1 MNFNNKDETNTL
13 DIMTEAINS
22 CIEAV
27 HSYFQASSDG
37 EQTLPLD
44 LLFIGIQTM
53 ASIAMPAM
61 AKALDDYIYRTE
73 NARKRTAELFN
84 EFNNMNKTLADH
96 KKSVS
101 ELANRY
107 DYLSKGVD
115 LSSNKNMSLSE
126 EEYEEFLDINEQLAD
141 VFPQL
146 TKEIDEN
153 GNSMVALGTNG
164 ATSKEQLEELL
175 QAEENLNNLKIAQG
189 LQDAFKGVYTYV
201 EEANEAAN
209 QLNSSINDSNEAI
222 NRLQETA
229 NNGIKLNG
237 EKNQLLL
244 NGNIQNDAESSYL
257 KTLMDSVNEFWKSLD
272 DSRHRKLSADGIND
286 TNLFRYELNQDT
298 GAFELYANTCT
309 LTSEEITALEAII
322 KENISLVNGALLDS
336 VSTQSQKLQ
345 EQIQQAENAWT
356 DFIPN
361 LISGMKSKQT
371 FQNLDPDLQKITVQ
385 IVEGL
390 DYSYSDA
397 MKKYHPDPYAYIRDK
412 LITPMSNLNDSDK
425 KPIKHNF
432 NKLMTLNPGD
442 ISESNQKEVTKL
454 LENIGAILDK
464 NPLEIRSILGFD
476 ITEIQAD
483 YKTALDKAKN
493 TFGGF
498 TYDNSGFKISNNTGK
513 VIEDFFAENVKT
525 EEDIAIWNKAA
536 EGITDFTKATEAYKK
551 AKDAANS
558 AKLNENQPSYASAIS
573 QVQDLSKGLGQLGSI
588 YADVKDKNEFD
599 WSSILNNASFKEQF
613 GDMQNVTG
621 EYQEAYEKFIQ
632 VVSSSPNDLKACQG
646 AFNDLATAYIYNS
659 GVLQNVTE
667 ETKGATISMLE
678 QMGIANANAIV
689 EAELAAQEIY
699 LKLTTNESTTSIYDQ
714 IDGLIKHGEVSE
726 LTRSALYN
734 LIVQMEIFKNIN
746 LGVGSKILELAKL
759 GEALG
764 ITADAAHSTQAYIDA
779 VRFAGHYGGDE
790 AANGVV
796 MDMSTYYQDEIA
808 RRYSSIGVNYKGISN
823 NTTKN
828 KDPKKTQEEQKETK
842 KTIDWISR
850 KFDIMAKQLDVIKK
864 KASEVY
870 STFKNQNKQLDTA
883 IEEIDGQIEVYNKA
897 YTKYMK
903 KANSV
908 GLDENLVKKVKDGS
922 LNISDYK
929 GKTAEEIEQYKE
941 WYDKAQDVLATI
953 TDLKLEQKEL
963 ARQKLSN
970 IVDDYDRKKSYQE
983 AQAGLRETKMGDK
996 PKEKDYNYLI
1006 KKQNHMKTNLKKE
1019 YDELNKE
1026 FQGLMD
1032 KGVIKKY
1039 SDSWYEWKEK
1049 LVDCKVALEEC
1060 DNEIKD
1066 LAKSIIELRWE
1077 KFDAAIE
1084 KLTGVQDALKDLTT
1098 FFDADTF
1105 DGTKLTKAGMANITA
1120 AFQGLANVKQEMADY
1135 QSAKKWIAAQLTNG
1149 DIDQAYH
1156 DERLKELEDGER
1168 QAAIKMKEYRD
1179 SILDIY
1185 IQGIDA
1191 ETDAMRDLVQAK
1203 KDALD
1208 AERDLHNY
1216 RNSIADKEEDIVIL
1230 QKKIAELSKST
1241 DRKDIALRLE
1251 LEEELA
1257 NAQKDLSEE
1266 QYNHDMDLKQG
1277 ALDQELESFEKAQE
1291 EKKKQAKNSLEEQ
1304 ERILNDY
1311 LTRVQDNYNSTME
1324 YALKYAAEYGIS
1336 MSEFLSSPWEKSI
1349 QKAKEYKDLLENIDP
1364 NVKVS
1369 TSAVNKKQNDY
1380 PEKAWT
1386 GIGVAGDKKITGQA
1400 TIQSP
1405 SSTAEKKLQNIR
1417 EKSKDKNTLIPGTAK
1432 RKIKLNGYKN
1442 GVKDLKREEL
1452 ARISENGNGEVILRP
1467 GEGLLAPLQQ
1477 HDNVLTHAQT
1487 ESLMGWSQV
1496 NPMEFMRTMNQA
1508 PIRPIAAQSQPP
1520 LVIESVDASVHV
1532 SGVTRDEINKKT
1544 QELVNEIPKK
1554 ILREYSTHG
1563 IQRII

>member
-27 HSYFQASSDG
+27 HSYFQGSSDG
-37 EQTLPLD
+37 EQTLLLD
-44 LLFIGIQTM
+44 LLFIGIQTI

-96 KKSVS
+96 KKTVS

-126 EEYEEFLDINEQLAD
+126 EEYKEFLDINEQLAD

-153 GNSMVALGTNG
+153 GNSIVALGTNG

-257 KTLMDSVNEFWKSLD
+257 KALMDSVNEFWKSLD
-272 DSRHRKLSADGIND
+272 GSRRLTLSANGIND
-286 TNLFRYELNQDT
+286 TNLFRHELNQDT

-345 EQIQQAENAWT
+345 EQIQQSENAWT

-425 KPIKHNF
+425 KLIKHNF

-464 NPLEIRSILGFD
+464 NPLEIRSILGLD

-558 AKLNENQPSYASAIS
+558 AKLNESQPSYASAIS

-632 VVSSSPNDLKACQG
+632 VVSSSPNDLKACQS

-659 GVLQNVTE
+659 GALQNVTE

-689 EAELAAQEIY
+689 EAELAAQEIQA
-699 LKLTTNESTTSIYDQ
+699 KIATEGLT
-714 IDGLIKHGEVSE
+714 
-726 LTRSALYN
+726 
-734 LIVQMEIFKNIN
+734 
-746 LGVGSKILELAKL
+746 
-759 GEALG
+759 EA
-764 ITADAAHSTQAYIDA
+764 T
-779 VRFAGHYGGDE
+779 
-790 AANGVV
+790 
-796 MDMSTYYQDEIA
+796 
-808 RRYSSIGVNYKGISN
+808 YSSVQALIEEGNISNATALALFELITQIKVFNATGLSATQKVEEIKRIALAFGIATDSANTYWSTERQLAYAKSKGISEEQFVKNNYTSSYDKINAKFGPIVGAQYTGASN

-870 STFKNQNKQLDTA
+870 STFKNQNKQIDTA
-883 IEEIDGQIEVYNKA
+883 IEKIDGQIEVYNKA
-897 YTKYMK
+897 YAKYMK

-983 AQAGLRETKMGDK
+983 AQAGLRETKMGDS

-1019 YDELNKE
+1019 YNELNKE
-1026 FQGLMD
+1026 FKGLMD

-1049 LVDCKVALEEC
+1049 LVDCKVSLEEC

-1077 KFDAAIE
+1077 KFDTAIE
-1084 KLTGVQDALKDLTT
+1084 KLTGVQEALKDLTT

-1105 DGTKLTKAGMANITA
+1105 DGTRLTKAGMANITA

-1266 QYNHDMDLKQG
+1266 QYNHNMDLKQG

-1349 QKAKEYKDLLENIDP
+1349 QKAKEYKDLLENIGP

-1369 TSAVNKKQNDY
+1369 TSAVNTKQNDY

-1386 GIGVAGDKKITGQA
+1386 GIGVAGDRKKTGQA

-1417 EKSKDKNTLIPGTAK
+1417 ENSKDKNALIPGTAK
-1432 RKIKLNGYKN
+1432 RKFKLNGYKN